1 MTVQLW
7 CSDKIK
13 LDSKPLFVFLQ
24 QIINRAL
31 QGHCRYGSLNKAQR
45 YMHRLE
51 LELKEY
57 KKTGNNEHLL
67 NVAVYCWLESMAP
80 ENKRFHFDATV
91 DSATRGKQ

>member
-1 MTVQLW
+1 
-7 CSDKIK
+7 
-13 LDSKPLFVFLQ
+13 
-24 QIINRAL
+24 
-31 QGHCRYGSLNKAQR
+31 
-45 YMHRLE
+45 MHRLE

-57 KKTGNNEHLL
+57 KITGNNEHLL